1 MQIKIVPEYLTWE
14 GEADAVW
21 YNDNN
26 WNQSTKAD
34 LYMGNKDQTD
44 ANSDDDVTNAFTPL
58 YFTKITIPENKI
70 LNLSPENGGT
80 LDLGTTTNIQYDMAV
95 NNTGAGNSIEVVPY
109 YGNKVDQIYFKPE
122 AKLMNQ
128 HRLDYVKA
136 WVEFEIANNAKRWMA
151 SPAARRVRRGYLRS

>member
-1 MQIKIVPEYLTWE
+1 M
-14 GEADAVW
+14 GEHW
-21 YNDNN
+21 
-26 WNQSTKAD
+26 
-34 LYMGNKDQTD
+34 
-44 ANSDDDVTNAFTPL
+44 
-58 YFTKITIPENKI
+58 I
-70 LNLSPENGGT
+70 LEQP
-80 LDLGTTTNIQYDMAV
+80 QYPIRYGLV

-151 SPAARRVRRGYLRS
+151 SPLQDVYAGDIYAPKANGKEDTEAF